1 MLPPE
6 YVIFERTGA
15 PGIIAQIREL
25 CKMTKATPE
34 DIESIIQIFDDSDW
48 TELHVHS
55 DEFEI
60 HLAKNPAARSQLRT
74 PGNIAPE
81 PDPRAPEA
89 ASKLP
94 RTPAGPAK
102 TPEFDGM
109 LIVRAPNLG
118 TFYQAPKPGAPP
130 YVKIGD
136 RVEPDTEICVIEV
149 MKLFTSVKAGVT
161 GIVRHAFVSDAEL
174 VEFDQP
180 LFVIEPSN

>member
-1 MLPPE
+1 
-6 YVIFERTGA
+6 
-15 PGIIAQIREL
+15 
-25 CKMTKATPE
+25 MTKPTPE
-34 DIESIIQIFDDSDW
+34 DIKSIIRIFDDSDW
-48 TELHVHS
+48 AELHVQS

-60 HLAKNPAARSQLRT
+60 HLAKDPAARSQLRT
-74 PGNIAPE
+74 PGDIAPE
-81 PDPRAPEA
+81 PGPAAPRASKAAAKLPDTPEA
-89 ASKLP
+89 
-94 RTPAGPAK
+94 PAETAVR
-102 TPEFDGM
+102 DGM

-161 GIVRHAFVSDAEL
+161 GIVRHALVSDAEL

-180 LFVIEPSN
+180 LFVIEPSD